1 MKTVRNYLLA
11 LSQLKDPRLWKPI
24 LWATLLSL
32 ATILILAV
40 IGGAFLFQMS
50 SILSIKLTGWLAWAG
65 GWVEGLAAVL
75 GIFFVF
81 MVGYFFLASVF
92 AAYLGLFIDDA
103 LDAVREAH
111 YPDSLWVK
119 PPGII
124 ESSVA
129 SLKFILWSLLVYIL
143 ASPILLIAFFIPP
156 LGLALHILL
165 GGHLLGREYAQ
176 LVELRIPREH
186 RHPKAGNLSH
196 GAFASFLWLFPFIN
210 LIAPLLLACSLVH
223 ARLSKDAGNLS
234 E

>member
-1 MKTVRNYLLA
+1 MNTVRNYLLA

-32 ATILILAV
+32 GTIFILAV
-40 IGGAFLFQMS
+40 IGGAFLFQIS

-75 GIFFVF
+75 GIFFVG

-111 YPDSLWVK
+111 YPDSLWVN

-156 LGLALHILL
+156 LGLALQILL

-176 LVELRIPREH
+176 LVELRIPHEH

-223 ARLSKDAGNLS
+223 ARLSNETGNLS

>member
-1 MKTVRNYLLA
+1 MKTIRNYLLA
-11 LSQLKDPRLWKPI
+11 FSQLGDHRLWKPI

-32 ATILILAV
+32 VTILMLAV

-50 SILSIKLTGWLAWAG
+50 SILSTKLTGWMAWAD
-65 GWVEGLAAVL
+65 GWLEGLAAVL
-75 GIFFVF
+75 GIFFVG
-81 MVGYFFLASVF
+81 MVGYFFLATVF

-111 YPDSLWVK
+111 YPDSAWIQ
-119 PPGII
+119 PPGMI

-129 SLKFILWSLLVYIL
+129 SLKFILWSLFVYII
-143 ASPILLIAFFIPP
+143 ASPLLLIAFFIPP
-156 LGLALHILL
+156 IGLVLQILL

-186 RHPKAGNLSH
+186 RLRKAGSLSH

-223 ARLSKDAGNLS
+223 ARLSKNTDNLS
-234 E
+234 K